1 MKQMTDISKILFIGT
16 IPTIN
21 ISEPVYVNVKSGWN
35 TSPSYSVFG
44 LVERFL
50 ANYHGEYWF
59 VNYGTVGT
67 HGIQVN
73 HNYDQHTYTIDL
85 RKPLTPEAIER
96 FEDDIKSGRKIVTSD
111 YIIEPKNYKNKA
123 NILGIKSSNTIEK
136 IVNKLLKRF
145 LDYLNKH

>member
-1 MKQMTDISKILFIGT
+1 MKKIIKVVFLFLFLFYIILFIT
-16 IPTIN
+16 KN
-21 ISEPVYVNVKSGWN
+21 N
-35 TSPSYSVFG
+35 
-44 LVERFL
+44 
-50 ANYHGEYWF
+50 NYYE
-59 VNYGTVGT
+59 NEK
-67 HGIQVN
+67 I
-73 HNYDQHTYTIDL
+73 
-85 RKPLTPEAIER
+85 LTPEAIER